1 MPICPVYLRGCVV
14 AKSPKK
20 KGPETG
26 PLAHRDGADEQPQRA
41 ARPPQVALE
50 TVANA
55 HAKAGARGLV
65 GDLVAHEHGVHV
77 GALGHEVVVAHR
89 VEAQAAIN

>member
-1 MPICPVYLRGCVV
+1 MFTDCLGVQP
-14 AKSPKK
+14 PKK

-26 PLAHRDGADEQPQRA
+26 PLANRDGADELPQRA
-41 ARPPQVALE
+41 ARLAQAALE

-77 GALGHEVVVAHR
+77 GALVMFYK
-89 VEAQAAIN
+89 

>member
-1 MPICPVYLRGCVV
+1 M
-14 AKSPKK
+14 AN
-20 KGPETG
+20 
-26 PLAHRDGADEQPQRA
+26 RDGADEQLQRA
-41 ARPPQVALE
+41 ARIAQAALE

-77 GALGHEVVVAHR
+77 GALRQEVVVAHG
-89 VEAQAAIN
+89 VGLAIHLG